1 MLRGVKMVSA
11 ARGPPCDNSALRIA
25 RQCSGCSLYFS
36 RADRAVGLRDRLC
49 SPRLPAVSD
58 AQRTAVV
65 RVPGFLSDSE
75 IENIHCAAAALR
87 EERGEASRSNGLDA
101 ATWKT
106 VYFNHLLAERLPWL
120 RSRLHA
126 TAREVDSQQRWGV
139 LDGRRQL
146 SFRCAEYHQVL
157 PAGGLPIKE
166 HYDAG
171 SLITLDLMLSE
182 TGDFAGG
189 VFATLEADGELKEH
203 AFERGDLI
211 VFVSHK
217 YHCVSPVSRGLR
229 RVLVAEIWEGVER
242 RCPGRC
248 HVPWGPC
255 NCLLEPENLHVLRRD
270 GPVQLTATPTFAY
283 TPLADVPFSRS
294 TPLLVKKAW
303 TRMTFDAVRDVR
315 LPPRRWREASRSPP
329 KPKR

>member
-1 MLRGVKMVSA
+1 
-11 ARGPPCDNSALRIA
+11 
-25 RQCSGCSLYFS
+25 
-36 RADRAVGLRDRLC
+36 
-49 SPRLPAVSD
+49 
-58 AQRTAVV
+58 
-65 RVPGFLSDSE
+65 
-75 IENIHCAAAALR
+75 
-87 EERGEASRSNGLDA
+87 
-101 ATWKT
+101 
-106 VYFNHLLAERLPWL
+106 
-120 RSRLHA
+120 
-126 TAREVDSQQRWGV
+126 V

-211 VFVSHK
+211 VFASHK

-283 TPLADVPFSRS
+283 TPLAPGRRS
-294 TPLLVKKAW
+294 LLAL
-303 TRMTFDAVRDVR
+303 DAAAGEEGVDEDDLRCGA
-315 LPPRRWREASRSPP
+315 RRAPAAEKMARG
-329 KPKR
+329 